1 MLFKPG
7 LGVFDGQ
14 AGELLRQPAADL
26 KMLIVG
32 RISPATAPDRK
43 AMLCKQFDHRLR
55 HSLLSILL
63 IHVSSPGSR
72 TDSKSRARTYD
83 IRVLHGVDVDGPPI
97 SMQRDRAT
105 AGNLADVECRRVVLS
120 HRGFVIPLVFVHQ

>member
-1 MLFKPG
+1 MASTRISDVLLTPA
-7 LGVFDGQ
+7 LGSFGGQ

-43 AMLCKQFDHRLR
+43 AMLCKQFDHRLGP
-55 HSLLSILL
+55 SLPSILS

-105 AGNLADVECRRVVLS
+105 AGN
-120 HRGFVIPLVFVHQ
+120 

>member
-7 LGVFDGQ
+7 LGVFGGQ
-14 AGELLRQPAADL
+14 AGERLRQPAADL

-43 AMLCKQFDHRLR
+43 AMLCKQLDHRLG
-55 HSLLSILL
+55 HSLLSILS
-63 IHVSSPGSR
+63 IHVSSPSSR

-83 IRVLHGVDVDGPPI
+83 IRVLHGVDVDGSSI
-97 SMQRDRAT
+97 SVQRDRAT
-105 AGNLADVECRRVVLS
+105 PGNPADVECRRVVVS
-120 HRGFVIPLVFVHQ
+120 H